1 MCVASTRPSCVSA
14 MWRMRTGDPSW
25 ATFSW
30 SSPFWALTRR
40 SSRTIASVC
49 RLFCTTAKLS
59 ATRPTA
65 STVRQPTKMM
75 KARMKRER
83 CAALRRVCGAR
94 YA

>member
-1 MCVASTRPSCVSA
+1 MCS
-14 MWRMRTGDPSW
+14 MRGAEDSW
-25 ATFSW
+25 ATFSR
-30 SSPFWALTRR
+30 SWAFLSLTWR

-75 KARMKRER
+75 NVRMRRER
-83 CAALRRVCGAR
+83 CAALRRVAGAR